1 MYTVWLKFFLK
12 PHNVFLKLNKWEMNQ
27 VLWYILH
34 VGTWRV
40 SEGGRTWMFV
50 IILRYITSFLLSSA
64 KHGIEKNIRNN
75 IHIHIHIPVAPV
87 YVVDVIWNWHSLRR
101 CRRNPEPPCSRSRIA
116 PGGGNKRRVVT
127 ASERCLCSENMS
139 RQHRCGKAVSF
150 RTADLTLSLF
160 PPTTV
165 WTMCGLCVRKL
176 LTVWKTSRRPSAFTL
191 SRMLLRAMKVPVRPA
206 PALKQ
211 KHENWHKE
219 DPGLPSKGKKK
230 YGCCPAALHNRAA
243 DRSSALFFF
252 CLNGKVCK
260 RKGDLCVIAI
270 IITLT

>member
-1 MYTVWLKFFLK
+1 M
-12 PHNVFLKLNKWEMNQ
+12 
-27 VLWYILH
+27 
-34 VGTWRV
+34 GTWSV
-40 SEGGRTWMFV
+40 SGRGGTQMLV

-64 KHGIEKNIRNN
+64 KHGIKKNNRNN
-75 IHIHIHIPVAPV
+75 IHRA
-87 YVVDVIWNWHSLRR
+87 VVRKCAAYTMDVIWNWHSLRK

-127 ASERCLCSENMS
+127 ASERYLCAENIS
-139 RQHRCGKAVSF
+139 RQHRCEKAVSF
-150 RTADLTLSLF
+150 RAADLTLSLF

-211 KHENWHKE
+211 KDENSHKV
-219 DPGLPSKGKKK
+219 DSGLPSKGKKK
-230 YGCCPAALHNRAA
+230 CGCCTAALHNRAA
-243 DRSSALFFF
+243 DRSSALFSRRSA
-252 CLNGKVCK
+252 KVCK
-260 RKGDLCVIAI
+260 RKGDLCVKAI